1 MKREN
6 RPLGRGL
13 DNLLGEAS
21 GTSSINEVNI
31 DSIQPNPDQPRRA
44 FDEESLAE
52 LALSIQSIGLVQ
64 PITLKQLQDGTY
76 LIISGERRWRA
87 CKRAGLS
94 TIPAYIKTAD
104 DEQIMEMA
112 LIENIQREDLNAIE
126 IALAYHRLLQ
136 NSDMKQE
143 DLAKRVGKTRSSI
156 SNYLRLLRL
165 PAEIQLGL
173 TEKKIDMGHARAI
186 LALPRL
192 EDQLSVYATTIKK
205 NLSVRQIEYL
215 IKRMMRESEL
225 VRTGREPLPD
235 FSVLNTQ
242 LSKFFGSKVKITGNK
257 SGKGKLTIEFANEAE
272 LAHIIE
278 RLEEQRKWT
287 FPMRAAASP
296 FPLPPKRASQWSLRL
311 CRLVGCVLLLVGLLA
326 FTHREAFAKGA
337 SHTLD
342 ELTLLPL
349 PIDSVQKD
357 TITQVAEFAPSAPL
371 PDSLQ
376 MLPTPEAPLRRNFLA
391 TSSHFA
397 PNPTLALLYALIP
410 GGGQLYNRKYWKIP
424 LVLAAATA
432 CTYAVS
438 WNARRCPRYHRQHVR
453 LHHWCGQGWAALR
466 CRGLRHFLQPVPLPA
481 GDPPLR
487 CADSPEVGHHR

>member
-143 DLAKRVGKTRSSI
+143 DLAKRVGKTRSSSPQAPCRDPI
-156 SNYLRLLRL
+156 GADREENRYGACPCHIGS
-165 PAEIQLGL
+165 PPSG
-173 TEKKIDMGHARAI
+173 G
-186 LALPRL
+186 
-192 EDQLSVYATTIKK
+192 SV
-205 NLSVRQIEYL
+205 
-215 IKRMMRESEL
+215 
-225 VRTGREPLPD
+225 
-235 FSVLNTQ
+235 
-242 LSKFFGSKVKITGNK
+242 
-257 SGKGKLTIEFANEAE
+257 
-272 LAHIIE
+272 
-278 RLEEQRKWT
+278 
-287 FPMRAAASP
+287 
-296 FPLPPKRASQWSLRL
+296 
-311 CRLVGCVLLLVGLLA
+311 VG
-326 FTHREAFAKGA
+326 
-337 SHTLD
+337 
-342 ELTLLPL
+342 
-349 PIDSVQKD
+349 I
-357 TITQVAEFAPSAPL
+357 
-371 PDSLQ
+371 
-376 MLPTPEAPLRRNFLA
+376 
-391 TSSHFA
+391 
-397 PNPTLALLYALIP
+397 
-410 GGGQLYNRKYWKIP
+410 
-424 LVLAAATA
+424 
-432 CTYAVS
+432 
-438 WNARRCPRYHRQHVR
+438 RYHHQEK
-453 LHHWCGQGWAALR
+453 
-466 CRGLRHFLQPVPLPA
+466 
-481 GDPPLR
+481 
-487 CADSPEVGHHR
+487 SVGTPD

>member
-126 IALAYHRLLQ
+126 IAPAYHRLLQ

-278 RLEEQRKWT
+278 RLEEQRK
-287 FPMRAAASP
+287 
-296 FPLPPKRASQWSLRL
+296 
-311 CRLVGCVLLLVGLLA
+311 
-326 FTHREAFAKGA
+326 
-337 SHTLD
+337 
-342 ELTLLPL
+342 
-349 PIDSVQKD
+349 
-357 TITQVAEFAPSAPL
+357 
-371 PDSLQ
+371 
-376 MLPTPEAPLRRNFLA
+376 
-391 TSSHFA
+391 
-397 PNPTLALLYALIP
+397 
-410 GGGQLYNRKYWKIP
+410 
-424 LVLAAATA
+424 
-432 CTYAVS
+432 
-438 WNARRCPRYHRQHVR
+438 
-453 LHHWCGQGWAALR
+453 
-466 CRGLRHFLQPVPLPA
+466 
-481 GDPPLR
+481 
-487 CADSPEVGHHR
+487 

>member
-192 EDQLSVYATTIKK
+192 EDQLSVYATTI
-205 NLSVRQIEYL
+205 
-215 IKRMMRESEL
+215 

-278 RLEEQRKWT
+278 RLEEQRK
-287 FPMRAAASP
+287 
-296 FPLPPKRASQWSLRL
+296 
-311 CRLVGCVLLLVGLLA
+311 
-326 FTHREAFAKGA
+326 
-337 SHTLD
+337 
-342 ELTLLPL
+342 
-349 PIDSVQKD
+349 
-357 TITQVAEFAPSAPL
+357 
-371 PDSLQ
+371 
-376 MLPTPEAPLRRNFLA
+376 
-391 TSSHFA
+391 
-397 PNPTLALLYALIP
+397 
-410 GGGQLYNRKYWKIP
+410 
-424 LVLAAATA
+424 
-432 CTYAVS
+432 
-438 WNARRCPRYHRQHVR
+438 
-453 LHHWCGQGWAALR
+453 
-466 CRGLRHFLQPVPLPA
+466 
-481 GDPPLR
+481 
-487 CADSPEVGHHR
+487 

>member
-165 PAEIQLGL
+165 PAEI
-173 TEKKIDMGHARAI
+173 
-186 LALPRL
+186 
-192 EDQLSVYATTIKK
+192 
-205 NLSVRQIEYL
+205 EYL

-278 RLEEQRKWT
+278 RLEEQRK
-287 FPMRAAASP
+287 
-296 FPLPPKRASQWSLRL
+296 
-311 CRLVGCVLLLVGLLA
+311 
-326 FTHREAFAKGA
+326 
-337 SHTLD
+337 
-342 ELTLLPL
+342 
-349 PIDSVQKD
+349 
-357 TITQVAEFAPSAPL
+357 
-371 PDSLQ
+371 
-376 MLPTPEAPLRRNFLA
+376 
-391 TSSHFA
+391 
-397 PNPTLALLYALIP
+397 
-410 GGGQLYNRKYWKIP
+410 
-424 LVLAAATA
+424 
-432 CTYAVS
+432 
-438 WNARRCPRYHRQHVR
+438 
-453 LHHWCGQGWAALR
+453 
-466 CRGLRHFLQPVPLPA
+466 
-481 GDPPLR
+481 
-487 CADSPEVGHHR
+487 